1 MKKLLTYSVLAL
13 TCISSSVFAETP
25 STVEDSSVTN
35 AVQTMTSENIDNTSS
50 VTPVSEEAT
59 VTSVTPSPEVTES
72 VEKPAVTDIVEPK
85 KSESV
90 DTTSE
95 VASPTK
101 DLTPMT
107 IQPALSDSSEKGGA
121 LGTLIFLMPFLF
133 YIFFAYCIYV
143 IAKKLGAES
152 AWLAF
157 VPVFNFV
164 LILRIAGMSG
174 WWILGLLVPLLNIY
188 VVIKAW
194 HGVSLRTGHDAGWT
208 VGLILLGA
216 IFVPL
221 TAFTYQGNTVSSPAT
236 SV

>member
-13 TCISSSVFAETP
+13 TCISSSAFAETP
-25 STVEDSSVTN
+25 DTMEDSSMTN
-35 AVQTMTSENIDNTSS
+35 MVQTMTSENIDNTSS
-50 VTPVSEEAT
+50 VTPIAEEAM
-59 VTSVTPSPEVTES
+59 VTSVTPSPEVAENTEKS
-72 VEKPAVTDIVEPK
+72 VVTDTVEPK

-90 DTTSE
+90 ETTSE
-95 VASPTK
+95 VISPSK
-101 DLTPMT
+101 DLASMT
-107 IQPALSDSSEKGGA
+107 IQPTLPDSSEKGGA
-121 LGTLIFLMPFLF
+121 LGTLIFLMPFIF

-143 IAKKLGAES
+143 IAKKLGTEN

-157 VPVFNFV
+157 VPVFNFI

-221 TAFTYQGNTVSSPAT
+221 TAFTYQGNTVNTPVT
-236 SV
+236 PV